1 MNPIESHNADITKLC
16 KTHNVKSLYAFGSVV
31 TDKFNMESDI
41 DLIVEFQQLDVLD
54 YVDNYY
60 DLKFS
65 LEILLKREIDLIEE
79 KAIKNPYFRKT
90 INQNKQLIYGQ

>member
-90 INQNKQLIYGQ
+90 INQNKQLLYGQ